1 MGIFSFTLYFI
12 DTHQNMKLS
21 ELTDNQEGIII
32 KVQGYGAFRKRITEM
47 GFIKGKKVTVIKNA
61 PLKDPVEYSIMGYQ
75 VSLRRSEAALI
86 EVITKEEAV
95 NLKINNFEGT
105 LNDDELKSSA
115 QKKEK
120 NIHIALVGNPNAG
133 KTTLFNFASGSKE
146 HVGNYSGVTVDSKL
160 AKVHQNGYNFDVVDL
175 PGTYSLTAY
184 TSEELYVRQYIT
196 EELPDVV
203 INVVDASNLE
213 RNLYLTTQLIDMD
226 VKVILALNMYD
237 ELEKNGARFDYKA
250 LGKMLGIPI
259 IPTVSSKGKGI
270 KQLFEKAIEVYE
282 GKDPIVRHIHINY
295 GAVIEKSISKLQEFI
310 RLDRNLTAIASP
322 RFLAVKLLE
331 GDDKALEYIESCST
345 VKEIQETLKQEI
357 NQIESTYNEVCE
369 TVRTDAKYGFIDG
382 ALKETYIENPI
393 KRRRKTA
400 MIDAFLTHKLFGFPL
415 FFFFMFLTFYATF
428 HLGQYP
434 MNWIETGIA
443 YLGEFIQTVMPDGPL
458 KDLIADGIIGGV
470 GGVIVFL
477 PNILILFF
485 FISFME
491 DTGYM
496 ARTAFIMDKLMHKI
510 GLHGKSFIPLVMGF
524 GCNVPA
530 LMATRT
536 LENRND
542 RILTMLITPFMS
554 CSARLP
560 VYILI
565 IGTFFPENS
574 SLALFGIYL
583 LGILLAVIFAK
594 VFKASFFKSKEAP
607 FVMELPPYRV
617 PTLKSTLVHMWSKGG
632 EYLKKMGGIIL
643 VASVIIW
650 ALGYFPLDVDYS
662 KDYENLLAKNEGQLN
677 TALQVATPTEQAK
690 IIEDYEV
697 STTAIKNQ
705 MLEEKQEQSYIG
717 QIGNFIAPVFHPLG
731 FDWKMTVSILTG
743 IAAKE
748 VVVSTMGVLYQ
759 TGEDIDENS
768 EGLRN
773 NLRKQKFTGSYRN
786 GEHVFDTASALSFLI
801 FILIYFPCIAVVATI
816 SREANWKWSAFVVTY
831 TTALAWVVSFIG
843 YHIINFL

>member
-1 MGIFSFTLYFI
+1 
-12 DTHQNMKLS
+12 MKLS

-61 PLKDPVEYSIMGYQ
+61 PLKDPVEYNIMGYQ
-75 VSLRRSEAALI
+75 VSLRRSEAALV

-95 NLKINNFEGT
+95 DLKINNFEGII
-105 LNDDELKSSA
+105 DDEKLKHSA
-115 QKKEK
+115 QEKGK
-120 NIHIALVGNPNAG
+120 NIHIALVGNPNSG

-160 AKVHQNGYNFDVVDL
+160 AKVQQNGYNFDVVDL

-196 EELPDVV
+196 EELPDLV

-270 KQLFEKAIEVYE
+270 KDLFDKAIDVYE

-295 GAVIEKSISKLQEFI
+295 GPIIEKSISKLQEHI
-310 RLDRNLTAIASP
+310 RADRNLTTITSP
-322 RFLAVKLLE
+322 RFLAIKLLE
-331 GDDKALEYIESCST
+331 NDDKALEYIESCSNSDSIHST
-345 VKEIQETLKQEI
+345 IKQEVKI
-357 NQIESTYNEVCE
+357 IESSYIEVCE
-369 TVRTDAKYGFIDG
+369 TVITDAKYGFIDG
-382 ALKETYIENPI
+382 ALKETYTENPI

-400 MIDAFLTHKLFGFPL
+400 IIDTFLTHKLFGFPL
-415 FFFFMFLTFYATF
+415 FFFFMFMTFYATF
-428 HLGQYP
+428 NLGEYP
-434 MNWIETGIA
+434 MSWIEIGIS
-443 YLGEFIQTVMPDGPL
+443 YLGELVQTIMPNGPL
-458 KDLIADGIIGGV
+458 KDLIVDGIIGGV

-565 IGTFFPENS
+565 IGTFFPKNS
-574 SLALFGIYL
+574 SLVLFGVYI
-583 LGILLAVIFAK
+583 LGIILAIIFAK
-594 VFKASFFKSKEAP
+594 VFKASFFRSKEAP
-607 FVMELPPYRV
+607 FVMELPPYRI

-650 ALGYFPLDVDYS
+650 ALGYFPLEVDYS
-662 KDYENLLAKNEGQLN
+662 KDYEKLLTKNEVQLH
-677 TALQVATPTEQAK
+677 TALDAANSIEQVRLR
-690 IIEDYEV
+690 EDYKIA
-697 STTAIKNQ
+697 TASIMNEK
-705 MLEEKQEQSYIG
+705 LEEKQELSYIG
-717 QIGNFIAPVFHPLG
+717 QIGNFIAPVFHPMG

-748 VVVSTMGVLYQ
+748 VVVSTMGVLYKN
-759 TGEDIDENS
+759 GEGSDENS

-773 NLRKQKFTGSYRN
+773 NLREQKFTGSFRN
-786 GEHVFDTASALSFLI
+786 GEKVFDNASALAFLI

-816 SREANWKWSAFVVTY
+816 AKESNWKWSAFVVTY
-831 TTALAWVVSFIG
+831 TTCLAWIVSFIG
-843 YHIINFL
+843 YHIVNLL

>member
-1 MGIFSFTLYFI
+1 
-12 DTHQNMKLS
+12 MKLS

-75 VSLRRSEAALI
+75 VSLRRSEADLI

-95 NLKINNFEGT
+95 DLKINNFEGVI
-105 LNDDELKSSA
+105 DDEKLKSSA
-115 QKKEK
+115 HEKGK

-160 AKVHQNGYNFDVVDL
+160 ATFKQDGYNFDVVDL

-196 EELPDVV
+196 EELPDLV

-226 VKVILALNMYD
+226 IKVILALNMYD

-270 KQLFEKAIEVYE
+270 ADLFSKAIDVYE

-295 GAVIEKSISKLQEFI
+295 GPVIEKSISKLQAYI
-310 RLDRNLTAIASP
+310 KADRNLAALTSP

-331 GDDKALEYIESCST
+331 NDDKALEYIKSCST
-345 VKEIQETLKQEI
+345 SKDIHKTLKRQNKI
-357 NQIESTYNEVCE
+357 IESNYNEVCE
-369 TVRTDAKYGFIDG
+369 TVITDAKYGFIDG
-382 ALKETYIENPI
+382 ALRETYTENPI

-400 MIDAFLTHKLFGFPL
+400 LIDTFLTHKLFGFPL

-428 HLGQYP
+428 NIGQYP
-434 MNWIETGIA
+434 MDWIETGIG
-443 YLGEFIQTVMPDGPL
+443 YLGNFIQNIMPDGPL
-458 KDLIADGIIGGV
+458 KDLIVDGIIGGV
-470 GGVIVFL
+470 GGVIIFL

-565 IGTFFPENS
+565 IGTFFPANS
-574 SLALFGIYL
+574 SLVLFSIYL
-583 LGILLAVIFAK
+583 LGILLAIIFAK

-650 ALGYFPLDVDYS
+650 ALGYFPLEVDYS
-662 KDYENLLAKNEGQLN
+662 KDYEKLLEKSETQLN
-677 TALQVATPTEQAK
+677 TDLATANSDQQIKLREN
-690 IIEDYEV
+690 YEV
-697 STTAIKNQ
+697 TIASILNEK
-705 MLEEKQEQSYIG
+705 LEEKQELSYIG
-717 QIGNFIAPVFHPLG
+717 QIGNAIVPIFHPMG

-748 VVVSTMGVLYQ
+748 VVVSTMGVLYKN
-759 TGEDIDENS
+759 GEGSDENS

-773 NLRKQKFTGSYRN
+773 NLREQKFTGSFRN
-786 GEHVFDTASALSFLI
+786 GESVFNTASALAFLI

-816 SREANWKWSAFVVTY
+816 TKESNWKWSAFVVTY
-831 TTALAWVVSFIG
+831 TTGLAWIVSFIG
-843 YHIINFL
+843 YQIINFF

>member
-1 MGIFSFTLYFI
+1 
-12 DTHQNMKLS
+12 MKLS

-61 PLKDPVEYSIMGYQ
+61 PLRDPVEYNIMGYQ

-86 EVITKEEAV
+86 EVITLKEATS
-95 NLKINNFEGT
+95 LKAKDFEGVIDEET
-105 LNDDELKSSA
+105 LKTSA
-115 QKKEK
+115 HEKGK
-120 NIHIALVGNPNAG
+120 NIQIALVGNPNSG
-133 KTTLFNFASGSKE
+133 KTTFFNFASGSKE

-160 AKVHQNGYNFDVVDL
+160 AKVKQNGYKFDVVDL

-184 TSEELYVRQYIT
+184 TSEELYVREYII
-196 EELPDVV
+196 EKRPDVV
-203 INVVDASNLE
+203 VNVVDASNLE

-226 VKVILALNMYD
+226 VKVVLALNMYD
-237 ELEKNGARFDYKA
+237 ELEKNGAQFNYKK

-270 KQLFEKAIEVYE
+270 RDVFNKVIDVYE
-282 GKDPIVRHIHINY
+282 DKDPIVRHIHINY
-295 GAVIEKSISKLQEFI
+295 GATVEKSIDKLQKYI
-310 RLDRNLTAIASP
+310 KCSRRLLAIASP

-331 GDDKALEYIESCST
+331 GDEKALENIESCNNYESI
-345 VKEIQETLKQEI
+345 KKCLDHEIKI
-357 NQIESTYNEVCE
+357 IESTFSEVSE
-369 TVRTDAKYGFIDG
+369 TVITDAKYGFIDG
-382 ALKETYIENPI
+382 ALKETYKENPI

-400 MIDAFLTHKLFGFPL
+400 IIDNFLTHKLFGFPL
-415 FFFFMFLTFYATF
+415 FFFFMFMTFYATF

-434 MNWIETGIA
+434 MNWIQTGIG
-443 YLGEFIQTVMPDGPL
+443 YLGEFIQTIMPDGAL
-458 KDLIADGIIGGV
+458 KDLIVDGIIGGV
-470 GGVIVFL
+470 GGVIIFL

-536 LENRND
+536 LENKND

-565 IGTFFPENS
+565 IGTFFPEKS
-574 SLALFGIYL
+574 SLILFSIYM
-583 LGILLAVIFAK
+583 LGILLAIIFAK

-607 FVMELPPYRV
+607 FVMELPPYRI
-617 PTLKSTLVHMWSKGG
+617 PTIKSTIIHMWSKAG
-632 EYLKKMGGIIL
+632 EYLKKMGGVIL
-643 VASVIIW
+643 VASIIIW

-662 KDYENLLAKNEGQLN
+662 KNYDEILTQNEVQFN
-677 TALQVATPTEQAK
+677 TDLSTANPTEEVKLQH
-690 IIEDYEV
+690 DYDVLTSSIMNE
-697 STTAIKNQ
+697 K
-705 MLEEKQEQSYIG
+705 LEEKQQLSYIG
-717 QIGNFIAPVFHPLG
+717 QIGNFIAPVFYPLG

-748 VVVSTMGVLYQ
+748 VVVSTMGVLYKN
-759 TGEDIDENS
+759 GEGSDENS

-773 NLRKQKFTGSYRN
+773 NLRQQKFTGSYRS
-786 GEHVFDTASALSFLI
+786 GERVFDNASALSFLI

-816 SREANWKWSAFVVTY
+816 TKESNWKWSAFVVAY
-831 TTALAWVVSFIG
+831 TTTLAWIVSFIS
-843 YHIINFL
+843 YQIVNLL

>member
-1 MGIFSFTLYFI
+1 
-12 DTHQNMKLS
+12 MKLS

-105 LNDDELKSSA
+105 LNDEELKSSA

-196 EELPDVV
+196 EEFPDVV

-270 KQLFEKAIEVYE
+270 KKLFDKAIEVYE

-295 GAVIEKSISKLQEFI
+295 GSVIENSISKLQKHI
-310 RLDRNLTAIASP
+310 RADRNLTAIASP

-331 GDDKALEYIESCST
+331 GDAKALDYIESCST
-345 VKEIQETLKQEI
+345 VKEIHETLKQEI
-357 NQIESTYNEVCE
+357 KLIESTYNEVCE
-369 TVRTDAKYGFIDG
+369 TVITDAKYGFIDG

-415 FFFFMFLTFYATF
+415 FFFFMFMTFYATF

-574 SLALFGIYL
+574 SLALFGVYL
-583 LGILLAVIFAK
+583 LGILLAVVFAK
-594 VFKASFFKSKEAP
+594 IFKASFFKSKEAP

-677 TALQVATPTEQAK
+677 TALQAATPAEQTK
-690 IIEDYEV
+690 ILEDYEV

-717 QIGNFIAPVFHPLG
+717 QIGNLIAPVFHPLG

-759 TGEDIDENS
+759 TGENSDENS

-773 NLRKQKFTGSYRN
+773 NLRKQKFTGTYRN
-786 GEHVFDTASALSFLI
+786 GENVFDTASALSFLI

-816 SREANWKWSAFVVTY
+816 AREANWKWSAFVVTY
-831 TTALAWVVSFIG
+831 TTALAWLVSFVG

>member
-270 KQLFEKAIEVYE
+270 KQLFDKAIEVYE
-282 GKDPIVRHIHINY
+282 GRDPIVRHIHINY

-357 NQIESTYNEVCE
+357 KQIESTYNEVCE
-369 TVRTDAKYGFIDG
+369 TVITDAKYGFIDG

>member
-1 MGIFSFTLYFI
+1 
-12 DTHQNMKLS
+12 MKLS

-61 PLKDPVEYSIMGYQ
+61 PLKDPVEYNIMGYQ

-86 EVITKEEAV
+86 EVITKEEAA
-95 NLKINNFEGT
+95 NLKVNEFEGII
-105 LNDDELKSSA
+105 DDEILKTSA
-115 QKKEK
+115 REKGK
-120 NIHIALVGNPNAG
+120 NIHVALVGNPNAG

-160 AKVHQNGYNFDVVDL
+160 AKVKQNNYNFDVVDL

-196 EELPDVV
+196 EQCPDVV
-203 INVVDASNLE
+203 VNVVDASNLE

-226 VKVILALNMYD
+226 VKVVLALNMYD
-237 ELEKNGARFDYKA
+237 ELEKNGAKFNYKA

-270 KQLFEKAIEVYE
+270 KDLFDKVIDVYE

-295 GAVIEKSISKLQEFI
+295 GDTVEKSISRLQEHI
-310 RLDRNLTAIASP
+310 KPNIQLTAIASP

-331 GDDKALEYIESCST
+331 GDEKALES
-345 VKEIQETLKQEI
+345 IQSSSDAEAIQNTLDQEVQI
-357 NQIESTYNEVCE
+357 IESTFGEISE
-369 TVRTDAKYGFIDG
+369 TVITDAKYGFIDG

-400 MIDAFLTHKLFGFPL
+400 IIDTFLTHKLFGFPL

-428 HLGQYP
+428 NLGQYP
-434 MNWIETGIA
+434 MDWIETGISL
-443 YLGEFIQTVMPDGPL
+443 LGEFIQTMMPDGPL
-458 KDLIADGIIGGV
+458 KDLIIDGIIGGV

-574 SLALFGIYL
+574 SLVLFAIYL
-583 LGILLAVIFAK
+583 LGILLAIIFAK

-607 FVMELPPYRV
+607 FVMELPPYRI
-617 PTLKSTLVHMWSKGG
+617 PTLKTTLIHMWSKGG

-650 ALGYFPLDVDYS
+650 ALGYFPREVDFS
-662 KDYENLLAKNEGQLN
+662 KDYEQLIGQ
-677 TALQVATPTEQAK
+677 TEQNYQSQIANSNSEIAYILRLEMDKK
-690 IIEDYEV
+690 IQN
-697 STTAIKNQ
+697 IKNVK
-705 MLEEKQEQSYIG
+705 LEEKQQKSYIG
-717 QIGNFIAPVFHPLG
+717 QIGNFVAPVLHPLG
-731 FDWKMTVSILTG
+731 FDWKMSVSILTG

-759 TGEDIDENS
+759 VGEGSDENN

-773 NLRKQKFTGSYRN
+773 NLRSQKFTGSFRN
-786 GEHVFDTASALSFLI
+786 GEHVFDNASALAFLI

-816 SREANWKWSAFVVTY
+816 TKESNWRWAAFVVTY
-831 TTALAWVVSFIG
+831 TTALAWIVSFIG
-843 YHIINFL
+843 YQIVNLL

>member
-32 KVQGYGAFRKRITEM
+32 KVQGYGSFRKRITEM

-270 KQLFEKAIEVYE
+270 KQLFDKAIEVYE
-282 GKDPIVRHIHINY
+282 GRDPIVRHIHINY

-357 NQIESTYNEVCE
+357 KQIESTYNEVCE
-369 TVRTDAKYGFIDG
+369 TVITDAKYGFIDG

-662 KDYENLLAKNEGQLN
+662 KDYGNLLAKNEGQLN
-677 TALQVATPTEQAK
+677 TALQIATPTEQTK

>member
-1 MGIFSFTLYFI
+1 
-12 DTHQNMKLS
+12 MKLS

-270 KQLFEKAIEVYE
+270 KQLFDKAIEVYE
-282 GKDPIVRHIHINY
+282 GRDPIVRHIHINY

-357 NQIESTYNEVCE
+357 KQIESTYNEVCE
-369 TVRTDAKYGFIDG
+369 TVITDAKYGFIDG

-786 GEHVFDTASALSFLI
+786 GEHVFDAASALSFLI